1 MLQVLPRWSFRKN
14 FYFMSWSLSYSLF
27 CSDVKDHIHGQL
39 IVCYMLHLI
48 SFRPSVIVYM
58 TLYFEVFIYKCIYIL
73 VLKKTPVYSISVI
86 LHPRWLSGKESACQ
100 CRSRRSCEFDPW
112 LGISP
117 VGGNGNPLQYPC
129 QENPLLQSIGSQ
141 RVRHN

>member
-1 MLQVLPRWSFRKN
+1 
-14 FYFMSWSLSYSLF
+14 MSWSLSYSLF

-58 TLYFEVFIYKCIYIL
+58 KLYFEVFIYKCIYIL

-86 LHPRWLSGKESACQ
+86 LYPDGSVGKNLPANAGAAGAVSLIPGLGLSPA
-100 CRSRRSCEFDPW
+100 
-112 LGISP
+112 
-117 VGGNGNPLQYPC
+117 GGNGNPLQDPC